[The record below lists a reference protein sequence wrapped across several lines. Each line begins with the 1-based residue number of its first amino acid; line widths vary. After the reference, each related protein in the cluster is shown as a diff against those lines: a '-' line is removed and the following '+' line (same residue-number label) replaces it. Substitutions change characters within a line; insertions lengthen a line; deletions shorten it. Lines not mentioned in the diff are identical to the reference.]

1 MSLSYQRIDSFD
13 DTTNTSAAIKAS
25 SLKPFLRAVLPN
37 IAETA
42 RNAAGPVNQQTTQ
55 LHALLRKKHD
65 VNGVHVFRLFDIMEA
80 VEAGLRAEQALD
92 VLAGACTRLL
102 SMLDAVEESS
112 DGLNWVY
119 TQLHG
124 YGLDEVT
131 SRDLL
136 RNLSNLYDQCACCG
150 YDRTVVLRR

>member
-42 RNAAGPVNQQTTQ
+42 RSAAGPVNQQTTQ

-65 VNGVHVFRLFDIMEA
+65 VEGVHVFRLFDIMEA

-92 VLAGACTRLL
+92 VLAGACTRLS
-102 SMLDAVEESS
+102 SMLDAVEESDDLS
-112 DGLNWVY
+112 WVY
-119 TQLHG
+119 SQLDG

-136 RNLSNLYDQCACCG
+136 RNLSNSYDQCACCG
-150 YDRTVVLRR
+150 CERTIVL